1 MGGLVGFIFISL
13 IILLQ
18 IDYRE
23 KLHKLYVKNEHRAQ
37 ARKLFRADVYK
48 GDLGAKYAAHIK
60 QFKSDYKD
68 SRSLRS
74 SYSLKCKSFIQNRMN
89 NEKIDV
95 VDCNVDKIF
104 AEEKGNRQ
112 SYAYMA
118 MIVVDF
124 VNGVIPSRN
133 LFQEKKGNFFNSIV
147 RNHDYFRALSG
158 SAMNLPRYI
167 RFLGFVIIVLSEIF
181 VDTLFFGVFYPSD
194 GTCNVYTTQSTCT
207 ALASKIS
214 STETQ
219 CTWNSSTSACAVTEP
234 PTTVIFIVIVALM
247 TTILQIP
254 IVLLLAF
261 LLQNYASIWPGRAGG
276 YQVMIDINA
285 MKDKA
290 MYETGLRLKEAT
302 NKSMF
307 GEVIDKAMKNGGAQ
321 DSYNSADIA
330 QISYSDFTSVEE
342 EAVMLMDRVRAF
354 LFKGNIED
362 GRLPYEAPKVNCIY
376 IYCLSTCLYKL
387 FSNYSYVNIIV
398 ITSIYI
404 IYHNISIINAPTK
417 S

>member
-1 MGGLVGFIFISL
+1 
-13 IILLQ
+13 
-18 IDYRE
+18 
-23 KLHKLYVKNEHRAQ
+23 
-37 ARKLFRADVYK
+37 
-48 GDLGAKYAAHIK
+48 
-60 QFKSDYKD
+60 
-68 SRSLRS
+68 
-74 SYSLKCKSFIQNRMN
+74 MN

-95 VDCNVDKIF
+95 VDCDDDEIS
-104 AEEKGNRQ
+104 EEGKGNRQ
-112 SYAYMA
+112 SYAHMA
-118 MIVVDF
+118 MVVVDF
-124 VNGVIPSRN
+124 LNGVIPSRN

-181 VDTLFFGVFYPSD
+181 VDTLFFGIFYPSD
-194 GTCNVYTTQSTCT
+194 GTCNVYTTQSTCA

-219 CTWNSSTSACAVTEP
+219 CTWNSSASACAVTEP
-234 PTTVIFIVIVALM
+234 PTTVIFIVIVALI

-261 LLQNYASIWPGRAGG
+261 LLENYASIWPGRSGG
-276 YQVMIDINA
+276 YQEKINLNA
-285 MKDKA
+285 KKDKA
-290 MYETGLRLKEAT
+290 LCETGLKLREAT

-330 QISYSDFTSVEE
+330 QITYSDFTSVEE

-354 LFKGNIED
+354 QFKGNIED
-362 GRLPYEAPKVNCIY
+362 GRLPYEALKVNCIY
-376 IYCLSTCLYKL
+376 RYCLCTCLYML
-387 FSNYSYVNIIV
+387 FSNYIYVNIIV
-398 ITSIYI
+398 ITLIYI
-404 IYHNISIINAPTK
+404 IHHNIFILNVPIMLIIYYYFYVGN
-417 S
+417 